1 MKNSARKAI
10 PGLGQLRNL
19 SVRKGYFNMVDENTS
34 RRAAFKFI
42 ILLGVV
48 SLLADMTY
56 EGARSITGPYLAL
69 LGASGTVVGIVAG
82 FGELIG
88 YALRL
93 VSGYYSDKTG
103 RYWLITIFG
112 YTVNLLAVPLLA
124 LAGRWEIAA
133 ALMITERIGK
143 AIRTPSRDAMLSH
156 ATKEIGRGW
165 GFGLHEAMDQIG
177 AMLGPLIVAVVLFIN
192 GGYKTSFAVLL
203 IPALLALIVLLTARY
218 LYPRPRD
225 LETISVTLETK
236 GFPRVFWI
244 YLVAVVLV
252 AAGYVDF
259 PLVAYHFKKASVA
272 PDNWIPIF
280 YAIAMGIDALAAL
293 LFGRL
298 FDRKGVS
305 ILIFAVLASSLFAP
319 LVFLGNFYSA
329 LFGIALWGIG
339 MGAQESIMRASIAN
353 MISANKRGS
362 AYGVF
367 NAGYGLFWFLG
378 SAVMGIFYDISIPVL
393 IAFSVITQL
402 ASIPFLIM
410 TKRAINIK
418 RVELF

>member
-1 MKNSARKAI
+1 
-10 PGLGQLRNL
+10 
-19 SVRKGYFNMVDENTS
+19 MVYEDTPKKT
-34 RRAAFKFI
+34 AFKFI
-42 ILLGVV
+42 MLLGIV

-56 EGARSITGPYLAL
+56 EGARSITGPYLAF
-69 LGASGTVVGIVAG
+69 LGVSGTVVGIVAG

-93 VSGYYSDKTG
+93 VSGYISDKTG

-112 YTVNLLAVPLLA
+112 YAVNLFAVPLLA

-133 ALMITERIGK
+133 ALMIMERIGK

-177 AMLGPLIVAVVLFIN
+177 AMLGPLIVAAVLYVK

-203 IPALLALIVLLTARY
+203 IPALLALIVILTARY

-225 LETISVTLETK
+225 LETSSVVLEAK
-236 GFPRVFWI
+236 SFPRVFWI
-244 YLVAVVLV
+244 YLIAVALV

-259 PLVAYHFKKASVA
+259 PLVAYHFKKVSIVS
-272 PDNWIPIF
+272 DNWIPIF
-280 YAIAMGIDALAAL
+280 YAIAMGVDALAAL
-293 LFGRL
+293 IFGRL

-305 ILIFAVLASSLFAP
+305 ILIFAVLASLFFAP
-319 LVFLGNFYSA
+319 LVFLGGFYPA
-329 LFGIALWGIG
+329 LFGIVLWGIG
-339 MGAQESIMRASIAN
+339 MGAQESIMRAGIVD

-378 SAVMGIFYDISIPVL
+378 SAAMGIFYDISIPLL

-402 ASIPFLIM
+402 VSIPFLIM
-410 TKRAINIK
+410 TKKMINIK
-418 RVELF
+418 GEELF

>member
-1 MKNSARKAI
+1 MIYEGASRKTALSRHNGI
-10 PGLGQLRNL
+10 PSNIKWQAG
-19 SVRKGYFNMVDENTS
+19 
-34 RRAAFKFI
+34 KFI
-42 ILLGVV
+42 ILLGLV

-69 LGASGTVVGIVAG
+69 LGASGAVVGIVAG

-93 VSGYYSDKTG
+93 VSGYISDKTG
-103 RYWLITIFG
+103 RYWLITILG
-112 YTVNLLAVPLLA
+112 YAVNLFAVPLLA

-133 ALMITERIGK
+133 ALMVTERIGK
-143 AIRTPSRDAMLSH
+143 AIRAPSRDAMLSH
-156 ATKEIGRGW
+156 ATKEVGHGW

-177 AMLGPLIVAVVLFIN
+177 AMLGPLIVAGVLFIK
-192 GGYKTSFAVLL
+192 GGYKTSFAILL

-225 LETISVTLETK
+225 LETASIILETK

-244 YLVAVVLV
+244 YLIAVALI

-259 PLVAYHFKKASVA
+259 PLAAYHFKKVSIVS
-272 PDNWIPIF
+272 DNWIPIF
-280 YAIAMGIDALAAL
+280 YAIAMGADAMAAL
-293 LFGRL
+293 VFGRL

-305 ILIFAVLASSLFAP
+305 ILIFAVLASLFFAP
-319 LVFLGNFYSA
+319 LVFLGGFYPA
-329 LFGIALWGIG
+329 LFGIILWGIG
-339 MGAQESIMRASIAN
+339 MGAQESIMRAGIAG
-353 MISANKRGS
+353 MISANKRAS

-378 SAVMGIFYDISIPVL
+378 SVLMGIFYDISIPAL
-393 IAFSVITQL
+393 IAFSVVIQL
-402 ASIPFLIM
+402 ASIPFLVMAKKMID
-410 TKRAINIK
+410 IK
-418 RVELF
+418 REELF

>member
-1 MKNSARKAI
+1 MQHSDNSK
-10 PGLGQLRNL
+10 
-19 SVRKGYFNMVDENTS
+19 ET
-34 RRAAFKFI
+34 AFKFI
-42 ILLGVV
+42 ILLGLV

-93 VSGYYSDKTG
+93 VSGYISDKTG

-156 ATKEIGRGW
+156 ATKDVGRGW

-177 AMLGPLIVAVVLFIN
+177 AMLGPLIVAAVLYIK
-192 GGYKTSFAVLL
+192 GGYKVSFGVLL
-203 IPALLALIVLLTARY
+203 IPALLALTVLLVARY
-218 LYPRPRD
+218 LYPKPRD

-244 YLVAVVLV
+244 YLAAVALV

-259 PLVAYHFKKASVA
+259 PLVAYHFKKASIA
-272 PDNWIPIF
+272 SDNWIPVF
-280 YAIAMGIDALAAL
+280 YAIAMGVDALAAL

-305 ILIFAVLASSLFAP
+305 ILIFAVLVSSFFAP
-319 LVFLGNFYSA
+319 LVFLGGFYPA
-329 LFGIALWGIG
+329 LLGVALWGVG
-339 MGAQESIMRASIAN
+339 MGAQESIMRAAIAN
-353 MISANKRGS
+353 MISVNKRGS

-378 SAVMGIFYDISIPVL
+378 SAVMGIFYDVSLPVL
-393 IAFSVITQL
+393 IAFSVITQI
-402 ASIPFLIM
+402 ASIPFLVM
-410 TKRAINIK
+410 AKKHLAVPN
-418 RVELF
+418 